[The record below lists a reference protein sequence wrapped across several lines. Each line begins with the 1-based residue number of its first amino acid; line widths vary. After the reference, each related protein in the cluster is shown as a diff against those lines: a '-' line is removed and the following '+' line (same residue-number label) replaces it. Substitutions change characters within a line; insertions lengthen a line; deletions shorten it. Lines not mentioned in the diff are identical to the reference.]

1 MGSLFL
7 LLSFL
12 ILEEVQFAIHQPD
25 AMGYPQVDNE
35 LPVQFKRL
43 LPLITENNSLY
54 LFQQEL
60 NLPFRVILPFFQEIL
75 LFISESLSLTR
86 SHILTFSIRVRF
98 LLPFKKNIVWAKSAL
113 DRVRPCPRC
122 IRGACGVLAR

>member
-1 MGSLFL
+1 MSSLFL
-7 LLSFL
+7 LLYFL
-12 ILEEVQFAIHQPD
+12 ILEEVQCVIRMND

-54 LFQQEL
+54 LFQQPL

-86 SHILTFSIRVRF
+86 SHQLTFSIRVRF
-98 LLPFKKNIVWAKSAL
+98 LLPFQKNMVWAKSAL
-113 DRVRPCPRC
+113 DGVRPCPRC